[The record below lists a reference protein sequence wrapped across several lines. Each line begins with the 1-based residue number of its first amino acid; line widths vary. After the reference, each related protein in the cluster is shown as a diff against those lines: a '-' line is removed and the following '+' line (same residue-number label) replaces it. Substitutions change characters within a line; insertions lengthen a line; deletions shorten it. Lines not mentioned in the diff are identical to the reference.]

1 MMTIENISCNIDMG
15 QRQFIIELFDKD
27 TNISILVK
35 LPTGK
40 WDRSVIINEL
50 IREKYSQDRVE
61 AIINNHFLNI
71 AEWLDKKFK
80 NENVTF
86 EDPEYD
92 ELQNWRKQSKN
103 YADMIIKAI
112 EEFIK

>member
-27 TNISILVK
+27 ANNSILVK

-50 IREKYSQDRVE
+50 IREKYS
-61 AIINNHFLNI
+61 
-71 AEWLDKKFK
+71 
-80 NENVTF
+80 
-86 EDPEYD
+86 
-92 ELQNWRKQSKN
+92 
-103 YADMIIKAI
+103 
-112 EEFIK
+112 